1 MSHYFPTMSGREYFS
16 YFSTDVGVHSVAWI
30 HKSCQNFTESSA
42 AGDLIESFYVGS
54 LTPE

>member
-42 AGDLIESFYVGS
+42 AGDLIESFDVGS